1 MASEE
6 QVVLDETVL
15 LEDLQQEALD
25 VFKQVNFDCI
35 ELITF
40 QRSQFEAKLALF
52 PEFVVNNLWEVVSEW
67 RTLND
72 LDFNFTIEDGI
83 DSDQINSESEATSPS
98 QRAIS
103 PIETPAGCSGK
114 DGTDLVVPGQNGLA
128 NSNTDPVESIPSLSG
143 SCATNS
149 SRNAILPIK
158 TPVGG
163 AGTSRIAV
171 LSNAKETDLVAAGQ
185 TGLANSNTG
194 SVGSIPSLS
203 GSCEIGK

>member
-25 VFKQVNFDCI
+25 VFKQANFDCI

-67 RTLND
+67 RTRND

-83 DSDQINSESEATSPS
+83 DSDQINSESETTSPS

-114 DGTDLVVPGQNGLA
+114 DGTDLVVPGQNGINYCL
-128 NSNTDPVESIPSLSG
+128 TKL
-143 SCATNS
+143 
-149 SRNAILPIK
+149 
-158 TPVGG
+158 
-163 AGTSRIAV
+163 
-171 LSNAKETDLVAAGQ
+171 
-185 TGLANSNTG
+185 
-194 SVGSIPSLS
+194 
-203 GSCEIGK
+203 